1 MVPVSETLVSVRVG
15 RAWMRRCHCWGSGSQ
30 RAKSA
35 SVREKGDFS
44 SSSLKLRRAAGG
56 SIGGEGGGA
65 AAVFLAVGSAA
76 VGAWGGG
83 DAFGVTFAMRRGG
96 RRT

>member
-15 RAWMRRCHCWGSGSQ
+15 RALMRRCHCWGSGSQ

-44 SSSLKLRRAAGG
+44 LSSLKLRRGPGAL
-56 SIGGEGGGA
+56 IEGEGGG
-65 AAVFLAVGSAA
+65 
-76 VGAWGGG
+76 GAGLFWGGG
-83 DAFGVTFAMRRGG
+83 AGAMWGGGGGGVWGVHLPLARGG
-96 RRT
+96 RRR